1 MQKDTQDQQE
11 IIQELMDVKKKNM
24 QLQEEMEDMRL
35 LKERH

>member
-35 LKERH
+35 LKERN

>member
-11 IIQELMDVKKKNM
+11 IIQELMNVKKKNM

-35 LKERH
+35 LKERD